1 MSAKRNPVDWEAIE
15 REYRAGQLSVR
26 EIADQHGVS
35 HTAINKRAKA
45 DGWTRDLA
53 KQVRQR
59 VSAQLVSSEVSNANA
74 QQAVETAAARGVE
87 LVRQHRR
94 TLSRANTIVEKL
106 LAELERGTDNLDVI
120 EEEIEE
126 VTKGDTNSKR
136 RNAMLKAVSLPQRA
150 STAAALSLT
159 LKNVIPLERQAF
171 SLDAP
176 DEDQNK
182 RSVVDLSD
190 EALAAI
196 ASGSSS
202 GTSEAA

>member
-1 MSAKRNPVDWEAIE
+1 MAGKRKAVDWEAIE

-35 HTAINKRAKA
+35 HTAINKKAKA
-45 DGWTRDLA
+45 EGWARDLA

-59 VSAQLVSSEVSNANA
+59 VSAQLVSNEVSNANA
-74 QQAVETAAARGVE
+74 QEAVETAAARGVE

-94 TLSRANTIVEKL
+94 SLARANSVVEKL

-120 EEEIEE
+120 EEEIEKE
-126 VTKGDTNSKR
+126 TEGDTNGKR

-176 DEDQNK
+176 DSDENK

-202 GTSEAA
+202 GTPEAA